1 MSLKRWSYFFEMV
14 SFVANQTSCLMSRA
28 YSKQLRAKLSMDAS
42 RLCMPWAMPEPS
54 NFCTS
59 SRVSEPSAAVYTSS
73 TVPGPGTRN
82 SVFLY
87 TSP

>member
-14 SFVANQTSCLMSRA
+14 SFVANQMSCLMSRA

-42 RLCMPWAMPEPS
+42 RLCMPWAMPGPS

>member
-1 MSLKRWSYFFEMV
+1 
-14 SFVANQTSCLMSRA
+14 
-28 YSKQLRAKLSMDAS
+28 
-42 RLCMPWAMPEPS
+42 MPWAMPEPS